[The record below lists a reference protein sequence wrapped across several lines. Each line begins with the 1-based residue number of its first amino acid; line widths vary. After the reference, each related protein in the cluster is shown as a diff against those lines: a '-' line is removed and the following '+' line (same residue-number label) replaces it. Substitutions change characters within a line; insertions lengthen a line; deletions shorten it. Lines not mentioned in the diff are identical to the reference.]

1 MCLRLRPLPCSPDQC
16 WWSSFLLI
24 PFFSLYFSGIPVQ
37 QHPEV
42 RAAVR
47 ELLPWYGTERSI
59 DAAVLAEPSFK
70 QRAQAS
76 SERTPT
82 VRSSQLASRGIFRF
96 RAERQNGQPDSKRF
110 SDFALPAPLTP
121 KRIRIM
127 RLR

>member
-59 DAAVLAEPSFK
+59 DAAVLAEPSSSREHK
-70 QRAQAS
+70 LQANERQRFEARNWQA
-76 SERTPT
+76 
-82 VRSSQLASRGIFRF
+82 GIF
-96 RAERQNGQPDSKRF
+96 
-110 SDFALPAPLTP
+110 FASELSARMANPTRRGFPILPCQH
-121 KRIRIM
+121 
-127 RLR
+127 